1 MLEKELGKVKFSNKV
16 GNKQQKENGIPFVV
30 TYHSIL
36 KNIGNIIRK
45 KLNLLYMNEKAKKVF
60 TCGPMISFHSARKL
74 SSCLVRAKLS
84 H

>member
-1 MLEKELGKVKFSNKV
+1 
-16 GNKQQKENGIPFVV
+16 
-30 TYHSIL
+30 
-36 KNIGNIIRK
+36 
-45 KLNLLYMNEKAKKVF
+45 MNEKAKKVF